1 MKIAM
6 VACPAW
12 AVWAPNPALLLLSA
26 QLERNGHNTE
36 LFDLNIEAYQ
46 DLPGCQDLWLDTNS
60 IKWETKD
67 VVHRLFEEHEAV
79 FESYGDRIAG
89 SSPDIVCFTVN
100 SGARF
105 FFPLFARLVSKRLPN
120 AFFVVGGPD
129 CFRSEYFD
137 QHMIPGVID
146 ALCMGEGDLCL
157 PSLVNGIRETGA
169 VPRDEAGFLFWDGD
183 KILDNGDPQRPADL
197 DALAPVTLSGTDLS
211 RYTLP
216 NRVTISISRGCI
228 NRCAFCSESPNFGRF
243 RTHSAEWMAKQIE
256 ELLPPLAAS
265 GKTPHINFNDSLI
278 NGNIRV
284 LEGLCNL
291 IIERQLNFTWGG
303 MAYIREE
310 MTPALL
316 EEMRRAGCVEICWGV
331 ESGSAAVLK
340 GMRKRF
346 TPTLLDRVIGD
357 TARLGIAQYGNLIVG
372 FPGEGPREFAE
383 SLLFLTKNID
393 KFTSIGL
400 PIFTPRKNSPIYS
413 APEKFG
419 LATLD
424 HHHWTTVDGTNT
436 SKIRILRRE
445 ILSQVLQVKKF
456 DQGRY
461 NTLTGQ
467 SALNLQDPDI
477 QQEYVNIYRWFTE
490 ISRSYLSQEPHR
502 LPLLQTSHKD
512 EQASS
517 PSTASDSRVD
527 GQQDKET
534 RQKETDSPSTTQRL
548 WQQPPGKLDEIKKQN
563 YYRYHQSRIE
573 RRTDVSNTP
582 LEIFLETANSCN
594 LNCVFCAIR
603 GKVPRPAGVS
613 SIMQPEIMRKV
624 EPFLAG
630 MASISLHG
638 FGEPLLNRYLIPAAS
653 EAIDYKAQVDFFT
666 NGMLL
671 SEVNIKALVAKQIP
685 YFTVSVSTSDP
696 AQYEKLYEMGKFDRL
711 RKNLRMLL
719 EEKERQGKSL
729 PHITFNTIAM
739 RDTLPHLPDLVL
751 FAAEHG
757 VKSIELKPL
766 VVYDSMPE
774 MNEQR
779 IVYDQDRDKPILDKA
794 HEIAERSDVYL
805 STGIYEAT
813 NQCGNANNQDH
824 TGAPS
829 QWSANRPC
837 PLVFRTMYVRVD
849 GKVKPCCFYANTQNF
864 FLGDLT
870 EESVTEVWNGRKFQ
884 ELRKAHLE
892 GKIPPGCAHCF
903 KFRLAPP
910 SDSSRAWLDNSGIAV
925 YDPFPVI
932 EQLSHVSGSLT
943 VVRRRLDT
951 LHNGG
956 PMALAGALKAGIELL
971 RSLSGVAREFQP
983 AKASL
988 PALSQTAQ
996 DAIDICQSMSTTL
1009 QPFMN
1014 NNHTESD
1021 ILQLHERLKPTLA
1034 ALPEMLQ
1041 RWQQTL
1047 MTAVNQAS

>member
-26 QLERNGHNTE
+26 QLERDGHNTE
-36 LFDLNIEAYQ
+36 LFDLNIEAYH
-46 DLPGCQDLWLDTNS
+46 DLPGCQELWLDANS
-60 IKWETKD
+60 IKWETKE
-67 VVHRLFEEHEAV
+67 VVEELFNGHNAV
-79 FESYGDRIAG
+79 FRSYGERIAA
-89 SSPDIVCFTVN
+89 SAPEIVCFTVN

-105 FFPLFARLVSKRLPN
+105 VFPLFARLLRESLPD
-120 AFFVVGGPD
+120 AFFIVGGPD

-137 QHMIPGVID
+137 QHMIPWVID

-157 PSLVNGIRETGA
+157 PEIVNRIKQTGEL
-169 VPRDEAGFLFWDGD
+169 PKEQAGFLFWDGD
-183 KILDNGDPQRPADL
+183 RIRDNGDPVRPADL
-197 DALAPVTLSGTDLS
+197 DSLAPVSLGNTDLS

-228 NRCAFCSESPNFGRF
+228 NRCSFCSESPNFGRF

-256 ELLPPLAAS
+256 ELLPQLAAS

-278 NGNIRV
+278 NGNIQV
-284 LEGLCNL
+284 LEKLCDL
-291 IIERQLNFTWGG
+291 IIARRLNFSWGG

-310 MTPALL
+310 MNPALL
-316 EEMRRAGCVEICWGV
+316 EKMRGAGCVEICWGV

-346 TPTLLDRVIGD
+346 TPTLLDKVIGD
-357 TARLGIAQYGNLIVG
+357 AAQLGIAQYGNLIVG

-383 SLLFLTKNID
+383 SLFFLTKNID

-413 APEKFG
+413 APEKYG
-419 LATLD
+419 IADLD
-424 HHHWTTVDGTNT
+424 YHHWTTADGTNT

-445 ILSQVLQVKKF
+445 ILSQLLQAKKF

-461 NTLTGQ
+461 NSLTGEE
-467 SALNLQDPDI
+467 AMNLQDPDLR
-477 QQEYVNIYRWFTE
+477 QEYANIFRWFTE

-502 LPLLQTSHKD
+502 LPLLLTRLNED
-512 EQASS
+512 QASL
-517 PSTASDSRVD
+517 PSTALDSRD
-527 GQQDKET
+527 DDQQDKDNRQNET
-534 RQKETDSPSTTQRL
+534 VFSLAPPRL
-548 WQQPPGKLDEIKKQN
+548 WEQPPGSLDEIKKQN
-563 YYRYHQSRIE
+563 YYRYLQSRIE
-573 RRTDVSNTP
+573 RRTDLLNTP

-603 GKVPRPAGVS
+603 GMNPRPSGVS

-624 EPFLAG
+624 GPFLAG
-630 MASISLHG
+630 MAAISLHG

-671 SEVNIKALVAKQIP
+671 SEPNIKALVAKQVP
-685 YFTVSVSTSDP
+685 YFTVSVSTTDP
-696 AQYEKLYEMGKFDRL
+696 VQYEQLYEKGKFDRL

-729 PHITFNTIAM
+729 PHVTFNTIAM

-766 VVYDSMPE
+766 VVYESMPH

-779 IVYDQDRDKPILDKA
+779 IVYDAERDRPLLDKA
-794 HEIAERSDVYL
+794 HEMAERCDVYL

-813 NQCGNANNQDH
+813 NQCGKGDKPDQ
-824 TGAPS
+824 TGAPQ
-829 QWSANRPC
+829 QWTANRPC
-837 PLVFRTMYVRVD
+837 PLVFRTMYVKVN
-849 GKVKPCCFYANTQNF
+849 GQVKPCCFSNKQDWS
-864 FLGDLT
+864 LGDVT
-870 EESVTEVWNGRKFQ
+870 KETVTEIWNGGKYQ
-884 ELRKAHLE
+884 ELRKAHLD
-892 GKIPPGCAHCF
+892 GKIHPACAHCF

-910 SDSSRAWLDNSGIAV
+910 SDASKFWLEKSGVAV

-932 EQLSHVSGSLT
+932 EQLSHVSGKLT
-943 VVRRRLDT
+943 VARRRLDT
-951 LHNGG
+951 LSNGV
-956 PMALAGALKAGIELL
+956 PRALPGALKAGIELL
-971 RSLSGVAREFQP
+971 KSLSGVAREFQP
-983 AKASL
+983 AKTCL

-996 DAIDICQSMSTTL
+996 DAIDICQSLSTTL
-1009 QPFMN
+1009 QPLMN
-1014 NNHTESD
+1014 NNHSESD
-1021 ILQLHERLKPTLA
+1021 IRQLHEQLTM
-1034 ALPEMLQ
+1034 LPDTLQ
-1041 RWQQTL
+1041 RWQQSL
-1047 MTAVNQAS
+1047 VAAVKYAA

>member
-26 QLERNGHNTE
+26 QLQRDGHCTE
-36 LFDLNIEAYQ
+36 LFDLNIEAYN
-46 DLPGCQDLWLDTNS
+46 DLPGCRELWLDSNS
-60 IKWETKD
+60 IKWETKE
-67 VVHRLFEEHEAV
+67 VVDGLFAEHEDL
-79 FESYGDRIAG
+79 FDSYGDRIAG
-89 SSPDIVCFTVN
+89 SAPDIVCFTVN

-105 FFPLFARLVSKRLPN
+105 VFPLFAGVVRKRLPD
-120 AFFVVGGPD
+120 AVFVVGGPD
-129 CFRSEYFD
+129 CFRSEFFD

-146 ALCMGEGDLCL
+146 ALCMSEGDLCL
-157 PSLVNGIRETGA
+157 PRLVNGFSQTGA
-169 VPRDEAGFLFWDGD
+169 IPSDEAGFLFWDGD
-183 KILDNGDPQRPADL
+183 KIRDNGDPQRPADL
-197 DALAPVTLSGTDLS
+197 DSLAPVTLAGTDLS

-243 RTHSAEWMAKQIE
+243 RTHSAEWMTNQIE
-256 ELLPPLAAS
+256 KLLPPLAAS

-278 NGNIRV
+278 NGNIQV
-284 LEGLCNL
+284 LERLCDL
-291 IIERQLNFTWGG
+291 FIAKGLNFTWGG

-316 EEMRRAGCVEICWGV
+316 EKMRRAGCVEICWGV

-393 KFTSIGL
+393 KFTSVGL

-445 ILSQVLQVKKF
+445 ILSQLLQAKKF

-467 SALNLQDPDI
+467 SDLNLQDPDI
-477 QQEYVNIYRWFTE
+477 QQEYVNIFRWFTE
-490 ISRSYLSQEPHR
+490 ISRSYLAREPDR
-502 LPLLQTSHKD
+502 LPLLQTSLKE

-517 PSTASDSRVD
+517 PLPASESRDD
-527 GQQDKET
+527 GRQDKEQDT
-534 RQKETDSPSTTQRL
+534 TSTSNAQRL
-548 WQQPPGKLDEIKKQN
+548 WHQPPGRLDEIKKLN
-563 YYRYHQSRIE
+563 YYRYLQSRIE

-603 GKVPRPAGVS
+603 GKVPRPSGVS

-638 FGEPLLNRYLIPAAS
+638 FGEPLLNRYLIPAAA
-653 EAIDYKAQVDFFT
+653 EAVDYKAQVDFFT

-671 SEVNIKALVAKQIP
+671 SEANIKALVAKQVP
-685 YFTVSVSTSDP
+685 SFTVSVSTSDP
-696 AQYEKLYEMGKFDRL
+696 AQYEKLYEKGKFDRL

-729 PHITFNTIAM
+729 PHVTFNTIAM
-739 RDTLPHLPDLVL
+739 RDTLPHLPELVL

-766 VVYDSMPE
+766 VVYESMPH

-779 IVYDQDRDKPILDKA
+779 IEYDQDRDKPILDKA

-813 NQCGNANNQDH
+813 SPCGNGKNQDH
-824 TGAPS
+824 AGAPQ
-829 QWSANRPC
+829 QWSASKPC
-837 PLVFRTMYVRVD
+837 PLVFRTMYMRVD
-849 GKVKPCCFYANTQNF
+849 GKVKPCCFYANTQDF

-884 ELRKAHLE
+884 ELRKAHLD

-910 SDSSRAWLDNSGIAV
+910 SDASRFWLDNSGIAV

-943 VVRRRLDT
+943 VARRRLDT
-951 LHNGG
+951 LSNGV
-956 PMALAGALKAGIELL
+956 PTALPGALKAGIELL
-971 RSLSGVAREFQP
+971 RTLSGVAREFQP

-996 DAIDICQSMSTTL
+996 DAIEICQSLSMTL

-1021 ILQLHERLKPTLA
+1021 IRQLHERLNPTLA
-1034 ALPEMLQ
+1034 ILPEMLQ

-1047 MTAVNQAS
+1047 MTAVNKAA